1 MYNLCTSKSSISNDL
16 NDIYKVYSCTIIS
29 IMKTKIKTEAIN
41 LMQKDNV
48 RIATVLDTRRA
59 ANNGLYYVKT
69 RVTFDYKQKYYTTGT
84 TLTIDQWQRL
94 PKARDYNLV
103 EIRRN
108 VEASAKVIYNAIV
121 QLCELNSF
129 SFDRL
134 DNLLGKGNKESVN
147 TAFKNKIQELTDANK
162 LNTAEFYQG
171 ALNAFVCFK
180 CGKWCK
186 RKEMQKCSKDI
197 VELTFQDIT
206 AEQMQ
211 RFEKEALAN
220 GYTKT
225 TIAMRMRAMRT
236 ICNVALRDGVIRPS
250 DYCFKKGSQNSYTI
264 KKTGS
269 RKIALT
275 LDDIKIIAETSIKE
289 QNRRMSRDL
298 FLFSF
303 WANGI
308 NFADLIRLKWSDY
321 NRKTNEF
328 TFVREK
334 TKNTATED
342 MYISFPLFPKMKD
355 IIAEWG
361 NKMDKNNYVFPFLK
375 GGESYMDEIRLTK
388 NITYVVNSNIKKLIK
403 SINANLP
410 EEDQLP
416 ENVSTY
422 TARHSYGTILAHN
435 RVPESYIGFAL
446 GHSSKSVTDTYIEE
460 YSIDDRLQ
468 YNSLL
473 QF

>member
-1 MYNLCTSKSSISNDL
+1 MKEKIE
-16 NDIYKVYSCTIIS
+16 TINQ
-29 IMKTKIKTEAIN
+29 K
-41 LMQKDNV
+41 QKDNV
-48 RIATVLDTRRA
+48 KVASFLDTRRA
-59 ANNGLYYVKT
+59 NYDGLYFVRT
-69 RVTFDYKQKYYTTGT
+69 RVTLVKKQKYYPTGI
-84 TLTIDQWQRL
+84 TISVQDWQRL
-94 PKARDYNLV
+94 PKAREPKLV
-103 EIRRN
+103 EDRRSI
-108 VEASAKVIYNAIV
+108 EASSQVIFNAV
-121 QLCELNSF
+121 KQLCELNAF

-134 DNLLGKGNKESVN
+134 ETLLGRGNKQSVN
-147 TAFKNKIQELTDANK
+147 TAFKNKIKELTDTNK

-186 RKEMQKCSKDI
+186 RKDMQKCSKDFI
-197 VELTFQDIT
+197 ELTFQDIT

-211 RFEKEALAN
+211 RFEKEALSH

-236 ICNVALRDGVIRPS
+236 ICNVALNDGIIRPS

-275 LDDIKIIAETSIKE
+275 LDDIRMIAETSIKE
-289 QNRRMSRDL
+289 RNRKMSRDL

-334 TKNTATED
+334 TKNTASED

-355 IIAEWG
+355 IIDEWG
-361 NKMDKNNYVFPFLK
+361 NNMDKESYVFSFLK
-375 GGESYMDEIRLTK
+375 GGESYSDEIRLTK
-388 NITYVVNSNIKKLIK
+388 NITYVVNSNIKKLVK
-403 SINANLP
+403 SINTNLP
-410 EEDQLP
+410 EEEHLP
-416 ENVSTY
+416 ENISTY

-446 GHSSKSVTDTYIEE
+446 GHSSKSVTDSYIEE
-460 YSIDDRLQ
+460 YSVEDRLQ

>member
-1 MYNLCTSKSSISNDL
+1 
-16 NDIYKVYSCTIIS
+16 
-29 IMKTKIKTEAIN
+29 MKTKEKIEAIN
-41 LMQKDNV
+41 LMQKDDI
-48 RIATVLDTRRA
+48 RIATVLDTRRP

-69 RVTFDYKQKYYTTGT
+69 RVTYDYKQKYYTTGV
-84 TLTIDQWQRL
+84 TLPIDQWQRL
-94 PKARDYNLV
+94 PKARDYNLA
-103 EIRRN
+103 EIRRS
-108 VEASAKVIYNAIV
+108 VEASAKVIYNVIV

-134 DNLLGKGNKESVN
+134 DTLLGKGNKESVN
-147 TAFKNKIQELTDANK
+147 TAFKNKIQELTDTNK

-180 CGKWCK
+180 CGKWCG
-186 RKEMQKCSKDI
+186 RRDMQRCSKDFI
-197 VELTFQDIT
+197 ELTFQDIT

-211 RFEKEALAN
+211 RFEKEALSH

-236 ICNVALRDGVIRPS
+236 ICNVALRDGIIRPS

-275 LDDIKIIAETSIKE
+275 LDDIKIIAEASIKE
-289 QNRRMSRDL
+289 RNRKMSRDL

-342 MYISFPLFPKMKD
+342 MYISFPLFPKMKN
-355 IIAEWG
+355 IIDEWG
-361 NKMDKNNYVFPFLK
+361 SKMDKESFVFPFLK
-375 GGESYMDEIRLTK
+375 GEESYSDEIRLTK

-410 EEDQLP
+410 EEEHLP

-446 GHSSKSVTDTYIEE
+446 GHSRKSVTDSYIEE
-460 YSIDDRLQ
+460 YSKEDRLQ

>member
-1 MYNLCTSKSSISNDL
+1 
-16 NDIYKVYSCTIIS
+16 
-29 IMKTKIKTEAIN
+29 MKTKEKIEAIN
-41 LMQKDNV
+41 LMQKDDV
-48 RIATVLDTRRA
+48 RVATVLDTRRP

-94 PKARDYNLV
+94 PKARDYTLA
-103 EIRRN
+103 EIRRS
-108 VEASAKVIYNAIV
+108 VEASAKVVHNAIL

-129 SFDRL
+129 SFERL
-134 DNLLGKGNKESVN
+134 DSLLGKGNKESVN
-147 TAFKNKIQELTDANK
+147 TAFKNKIQELIDANK

-180 CGKWCK
+180 CGKWCG
-186 RKEMQKCSKDI
+186 RREMQKCTKDLF
-197 VELTFQDIT
+197 ELTFQDVT
-206 AEQMQ
+206 AEKMQ
-211 RFEKEALAN
+211 RFEKEALAH

-275 LDDIKIIAETSIKE
+275 LDEIKIIAQASIKE
-289 QNRRMSRDL
+289 RNRKMSRDL

-334 TKNTATED
+334 TKNTASED
-342 MYISFPLFPKMKD
+342 MYISFPLFPTMKD
-355 IIAEWG
+355 IIDEWG
-361 NKMDKNNYVFPFLK
+361 SKMDKESFVFSFLK
-375 GGESYMDEIRLTK
+375 GGESYADEIRLTK

-403 SINANLP
+403 SINADLP
-410 EEDQLP
+410 EEEHLP

-446 GHSSKSVTDTYIEE
+446 GHSSKSVTDSYIEE
-460 YSIDDRLQ
+460 YSKEDRIQ

>member
-1 MYNLCTSKSSISNDL
+1 MYINRHNHMKEKIE
-16 NDIYKVYSCTIIS
+16 TINQ
-29 IMKTKIKTEAIN
+29 K
-41 LMQKDNV
+41 QKDNV
-48 RIATVLDTRRA
+48 KVASFLDTRRA
-59 ANNGLYYVKT
+59 NYDGLYFVRT
-69 RVTFDYKQKYYTTGT
+69 RVTLVKKQKYYPTGIAM
-84 TLTIDQWQRL
+84 TIQDWQRL
-94 PKARDYNLV
+94 PKARESKLV
-103 EIRRN
+103 EARRSI
-108 VEASAKVIYNAIV
+108 EASSQVIFNAV
-121 QLCELNSF
+121 KQLCEFNAF
-129 SFDRL
+129 NFDRL
-134 DNLLGKGNKESVN
+134 ETLLGRGNKQSVN
-147 TAFKNKIQELTDANK
+147 TAFKHKIQKLIDADK

-197 VELTFQDIT
+197 QELTFQDIT

-211 RFEKEALAN
+211 RFEKEALEH

-236 ICNVALRDGVIRPS
+236 ICNIALSDGTIRPS

-275 LDDIKIIAETSIKE
+275 LDDIKIIANVAIKE
-289 QNRRMSRDL
+289 RNRKMSRDL

-303 WANGI
+303 WANGM

-321 NRKTNEF
+321 SRKTNEF
-328 TFVREK
+328 TFIREK
-334 TKNTATED
+334 TKSTATED
-342 MYISFPLFPKMKD
+342 LYISFPLFPKMKE
-355 IIAEWG
+355 IIEEWG
-361 NKMDKNNYVFPFLK
+361 NNMNKESYVFSFLK
-375 GGESYMDEIRLTK
+375 GDESYADEIRLTK

-403 SINANLP
+403 SINDNLP
-410 EEDQLP
+410 EEKHLP

-422 TARHSYGTILAHN
+422 AARHSYGTILAHN

-446 GHSSKSVTDTYIEE
+446 GHSNKSVTGSYIEG
-460 YSIDDRLQ
+460 YSIEDRLQ

-473 QF
+473 QFQ